1 MHCKNFIIFIAN
13 VSLVMAVCMQAESM
27 LITKNQINCNKK
39 VLTLKNYME
48 NTKRDKSST
57 N

>member
-27 LITKNQINCNKK
+27 PITKNQINCDKK
-39 VLTLKNYME
+39 VLIIWKIKNE
-48 NTKRDKSST
+48 IKVQQTDC
-57 N
+57 